1 MSSNREFVLVLG
13 EIAANL
19 ERAIESL
26 DERSLDSIIQLVLS
40 AKRVFVYG
48 AGRSGYVARSFAQ
61 RLKQI
66 GLEAYFV
73 GESTTPACS
82 AFDTL
87 VVVSGSGQTPSVL
100 ATTPACSAFDTLVVV
115 SGSGQTPS
123 VLAMLTSARN
133 LGARTVLVT
142 ANRNGAAAGL
152 AGCLLLVPGKTKLLE
167 THSHAP
173 FTSLF
178 DVTSLSVLDGV
189 TAELM
194 QRMGVTEK
202 DIQREHANLE

>member
-100 ATTPACSAFDTLVVV
+100 A
-115 SGSGQTPS
+115 
-123 VLAMLTSARN
+123 MLTSARN

-194 QRMGVTEK
+194 QKMGVTEK

>member
-1 MSSNREFVLVLG
+1 MNPNREMVLVLG
-13 EIAANL
+13 EIAANI
-19 ERAIESL
+19 ERTIESL
-26 DERSLDSIIQLVLS
+26 DERTLDQMIQLLLS

-73 GESTTPACS
+73 GESTTPACRGL
-82 AFDTL
+82 D
-87 VVVSGSGQTPSVL
+87 V
-100 ATTPACSAFDTLVVV
+100 LVVV

-123 VLAMLTSARN
+123 VLAMLTTARQ
-133 LGARTVLVT
+133 LGTRVVLVT
-142 ANRNGAAAGL
+142 ANRSGMAARL
-152 AGCLLLVPGKTKLLE
+152 AGCVLHVPGKTKLLE
-167 THSHAP
+167 IHSHAP

-178 DVTSLSVLDGV
+178 DVASLSVLDGV
-189 TAELM
+189 AAELM
-194 QRMGVTEK
+194 QRAGVTDE